1 MTDKSQSELVKHIR
15 ERLGGEV
22 IQPPAGK
29 LLGFHLSL
37 VEHGKATVVFEATD
51 QHYNPMGT
59 LHGGVLCDI
68 SDFAMGI
75 AYASTLGNDETFTT
89 VELKINFLKRVKT
102 GRLTAVGTVVKRG
115 STLGLVQCDV
125 MNEGQDLVS
134 RATST
139 CITLRS
145 QPNQK

>member
-1 MTDKSQSELVKHIR
+1 MDEKQSGLVKHIR
-15 ERLGGEV
+15 ERLGDEV

-29 LLGFHLSL
+29 LIGFHLSS
-37 VEHGKATVVFEATD
+37 VEYGKATVAFEATD

-75 AYASTLGNDETFTT
+75 AYASTLGKNETFTT
-89 VELKINFLKRVKT
+89 IELKINFLKRVTT
-102 GRLTAVGTVVKRG
+102 GRLTAMGTVVKRG

-125 MNEGQDLVS
+125 TNEAQDLVA

-145 QPNQK
+145 QQNPK